1 MRLVRSH
8 SGCGYINRYMYL
20 RCTNLI
26 ACLMDFPILYILLYW
41 KNLNVP
47 TLLKW
52 VDLYIIVSI
61 QWNHY

>member
-8 SGCGYINRYMYL
+8 SGCCYINRYMYL
-20 RCTNLI
+20 HCTYLI
-26 ACLMDFPILYILLYW
+26 ACLMDFPTLYILLYW